1 MQPNPTLPSFPGLP
15 AMDGRTLP
23 LAALLFVLLAGIL
36 LPGAVIFVVALSAA
50 LGFGVMV
57 ADWRRAPDAPPLHGS
72 WSA

>member
-23 LAALLFVLLAGIL
+23 LAALLFVIL

-50 LGFGVMV
+50 VGFGVMV